1 MIKDKRNLYT
11 KSRLPL
17 VSYLWYINMS
27 SNKAHSKLA
36 NSQTRI
42 RLTREKRYQQLT
54 AIAWQII
61 RNEGTE
67 ALTLGRLAEK
77 ASVTKPVVY
86 DHFGTRSGLLAA
98 LYIEFDNRQTII
110 MDTAIQQSEPI
121 LEKKAAV
128 IASSYINCVLF
139 QGREIPSIIAALAG
153 SPELEKI
160 KREYAKIFVEKCRV
174 ILVPYTQS
182 GKMTAASLWAMLGA
196 AETLS
201 YAAANGDITATQAE
215 IELSAI
221 IIAMVERSL

>member
-1 MIKDKRNLYT
+1 
-11 KSRLPL
+11 
-17 VSYLWYINMS
+17 MS
-27 SNKAHSKLA
+27 SSKTPSKLA
-36 NSQTRI
+36 DAQTRV
-42 RLTREKRYQQLT
+42 RLTREERYQQLT
-54 AIAWQII
+54 AIAWKII
-61 RNEGTE
+61 REEGTE

-98 LYIEFDNRQTII
+98 LYTEFDNRQTVI

-128 IASSYINCVLF
+128 IASSYINCVLL
-139 QGREIPSIIAALAG
+139 QGREIPSVIAALAG

-160 KREYAKIFVEKCRV
+160 KREYARIFVEKCRV
-174 ILVPYTQS
+174 TLMPYTKG
-182 GKMTAASLWAMLGA
+182 GKITAARLWAMLGA
-196 AETLS
+196 AEALS

-215 IELSAI
+215 TELSAV

>member
-1 MIKDKRNLYT
+1 
-11 KSRLPL
+11 
-17 VSYLWYINMS
+17 MS

-42 RLTREKRYQQLT
+42 RLTREERYQQLT
-54 AIAWQII
+54 AIAWKII
-61 RNEGTE
+61 RDEGTE
-67 ALTLGRLAEK
+67 ALTLGKLAEK
-77 ASVTKPVVY
+77 ANVTKPVVY
-86 DHFGTRSGLLAA
+86 GHFGTRSGLLAA
-98 LYIEFDNRQTII
+98 LYTEFDNRQTII
-110 MDTAIQQSEPI
+110 MDTAIQQSEPT

-128 IASSYINCVLF
+128 IASSYINCVLL
-139 QGREIPSIIAALAG
+139 QGREIPSILAALAG

-160 KREYAKIFVEKCRV
+160 KREYARIFVEKCRG

-182 GKMTAASLWAMLGA
+182 GKITTASLWAMLGA

-201 YAAANGDITATQAE
+201 YAAANGDITETQAE